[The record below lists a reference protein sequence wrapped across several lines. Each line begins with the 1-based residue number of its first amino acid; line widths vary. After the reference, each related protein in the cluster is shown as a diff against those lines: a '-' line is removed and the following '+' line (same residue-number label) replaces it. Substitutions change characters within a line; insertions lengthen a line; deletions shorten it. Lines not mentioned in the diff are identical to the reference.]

1 MRKLIHTSRSLAFS
15 TSAST
20 SLARYG
26 RSVTF
31 APTSGGLCDARW
43 ALARTRPA
51 ASGLVRAAAETEG
64 PAPAP
69 APAPAL
75 VLWATH
81 VWFVSWPPPR
91 AAGEAEPLMALESD
105 LKLQKPGD
113 AEISSVTSV
122 PGRLPTQAVPDLFSS
137 TDHHTI
143 ADSPGQSMSMDHHE
157 KVTTAIWSV
166 EGANQCTPEHTHSP
180 HASHTLPTAP
190 CTPLD
195 TSVSPVYSSVLKACP
210 Y

>member
-1 MRKLIHTSRSLAFS
+1 MDVASLLCPQVGACATHAWHWHAPDQRRRGWSVRQLRRKDQRLHRRQLRRWCCGRHTCGSFHGHRPLLPEKQSHS
-15 TSAST
+15 W
-20 SLARYG
+20 
-26 RSVTF
+26 
-31 APTSGGLCDARW
+31 RW
-43 ALARTRPA
+43 
-51 ASGLVRAAAETEG
+51 RAA
-64 PAPAP
+64 
-69 APAPAL
+69 
-75 VLWATH
+75 
-81 VWFVSWPPPR
+81 
-91 AAGEAEPLMALESD
+91 

-166 EGANQCTPEHTHSP
+166 EGANQCTPEHTHRP